1 MNTQNLE
8 TTMLSQTA
16 QQSPRATWEC
26 SPYKRYSNKDS
37 FSQSLLLWIAS
48 FPLFIAGLSLLGGS
62 WHTIGYL
69 LELAAAVCFFSP
81 VTQLLGCL
89 TERK

>member
-1 MNTQNLE
+1 MMNTQNLDS
-8 TTMLSQTA
+8 TMLSQTA
-16 QQSPRATWEC
+16 QQSPQIALAEQ
-26 SPYKRYSNKDS
+26 NKDS

-48 FPLFIAGLSLLGGS
+48 FPLFIAGLSRLGGS

-69 LELAAAVCFFSP
+69 LELAAAICFFSP

>member
-1 MNTQNLE
+1 MNTQNLDS
-8 TTMLSQTA
+8 TMLSQSA
-16 QQSPRATWEC
+16 QQSPQIALAEQ
-26 SPYKRYSNKDS
+26 NKDS

-69 LELAAAVCFFSP
+69 LELAAAICFFSP

-89 TERK
+89 TEHK

>member
-1 MNTQNLE
+1 MNTQNLD
-8 TTMLSQTA
+8 TAMLSQPV
-16 QQSPRATWEC
+16 QQTSQVAIGEH
-26 SPYKRYSNKDS
+26 NKDS

-89 TERK
+89 TDRK

>member
-1 MNTQNLE
+1 MMNTQNLDHE
-8 TTMLSQTA
+8 MMTQTTGCES
-16 QQSPRATWEC
+16 
-26 SPYKRYSNKDS
+26 SNDA
-37 FSQSLLLWIAS
+37 FAQSLLLWVAS
-48 FPLFIAGLSLLGGS
+48 FPLFVAGLALLGGS
-62 WHTIGYL
+62 LNTVGYV

>member
-1 MNTQNLE
+1 MNAQNLD
-8 TTMLSQTA
+8 TATLSPTA
-16 QQSPRATWEC
+16 QQSPQVALAEH
-26 SPYKRYSNKDS
+26 NHDS

-69 LELAAAVCFFSP
+69 LELAAAICFFSP
-81 VTQLLGCL
+81 VTQLLTCL